1 MKFSIRS
8 TCSRHSS
15 AAVRSLLAAVAIAV
29 VVATGSASS
38 ALGAETATPPPAL
51 VDGNSTL
58 PCAEGI
64 LHLRDLEGA
73 DATLQQGIADATAMA
88 QAWQSD
94 ARLYSLQLSCP
105 LLQSGYSWNGVFFS
119 ESRQSFYRTD
129 TLEQTAAEYE
139 PSAIPTLDPGALSF
153 RNIYNSLLKAGFDG
167 SMTIDPSN
175 GVTVRQN
182 AASIPFGPANAPKDK
197 VLVHLAIIDRNET
210 KDVWLDVVDGTVYR
224 YEV

>member
-1 MKFSIRS
+1 M
-8 TCSRHSS
+8 
-15 AAVRSLLAAVAIAV
+15 RSLWTLRRAL
-29 VVATGSASS
+29 
-38 ALGAETATPPPAL
+38 LGATVLAMLLVAGPAVPAFAQDGAATPPPML
-51 VDGNSTL
+51 GGRDPSQ
-58 PCAEGI
+58 PCAEGV

-73 DATLQQGIADATAMA
+73 DASFKKGMADATAKA
-88 QAWQSD
+88 VAWQSD
-94 ARLYSLQLSCP
+94 ARLFSLQLSCP
-105 LLQSGYSWNGVFFS
+105 LLEEGYSWNGVFFS

-139 PSAIPTLDPGALSF
+139 PAAIPTLDPSTLSF
-153 RNIYNSLLKAGFDG
+153 RNIYNSLLKAGLDG

-182 AASIPFGPANAPKDK
+182 SATIPFGPRNAPLDK

-210 KDVWLDVVDGTVYR
+210 KDVWIDVVDGTVYR